1 MRPIPQVQQELAA
14 QLQASKPAG
23 ADKQLEWNQEVEQMI
38 AKLQSTHMALEDA
51 TSKTIMNLQTK
62 VQSLRDDL
70 QQQQKANNDNDN
82 SDNQVVLNKA
92 DMT

>member
-14 QLQASKPAG
+14 QLQASKPAR
-23 ADKQLEWNQEVEQMI
+23 AEEQLERNQEVEQMI
-38 AKLQSTHMALEDA
+38 AELQSTHMALEDA

-62 VQSLRDDL
+62 MQSLRDDL